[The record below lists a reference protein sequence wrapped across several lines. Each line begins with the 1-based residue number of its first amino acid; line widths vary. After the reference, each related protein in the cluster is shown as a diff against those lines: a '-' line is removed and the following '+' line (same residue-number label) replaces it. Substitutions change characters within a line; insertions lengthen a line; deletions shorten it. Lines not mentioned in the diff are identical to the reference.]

1 MGSQLETWKQSH
13 DLIQPMGEL
22 YSMSGDRVWPIGH
35 REQLFIAVS
44 MSSVLHCVICWHPS
58 YKD

>member
-22 YSMSGDRVWPIGH
+22 YSMSGDRVWPIG
-35 REQLFIAVS
+35 
-44 MSSVLHCVICWHPS
+44 SSCLLV
-58 YKD
+58 